1 MFSSLSKYVAS
12 SLENFISVFVDGLEG
27 WFWWSEAQFAS
38 VSLSIGHSFTSSLA
52 YNSQR
57 QLSWSSMV
65 GFLRFTE
72 VSNLL
77 TFWIVAVFNT
87 VLQSSLFKLITLSS
101 SHHSSTICALERY
114 EVFSNIKFA
123 VPESISLVS
132 LVAHA
137 DWANCELDVLNCK
150 QVPWPSAAIEANYRV
165 ADCGWAPRKHA
176 YECSVHLLTGRT
188 HQVNWHLDPI
198 VFWSKKHTPLRS
210 LCVPSPYLLL
220 WTCSQF

>member
-1 MFSSLSKYVAS
+1 MFSSLRKYVS
-12 SLENFISVFVDGLEG
+12 PSLENFISVFVDGLEG
-27 WFWWSEAQFAS
+27 WFWWPELQLAS
-38 VSLSIGHSFTSSLA
+38 LYLSTGHSFTSRLA
-52 YNSQR
+52 LNSETTFLVLHGWVPSFYR
-57 QLSWSSMV
+57 GFQL
-65 GFLRFTE
+65 F
-72 VSNLL
+72 
-77 TFWIVAVFNT
+77 TFWIVAVFNI
-87 VLQSSLFKLITLSS
+87 VLQSSLFKLIALSS

-114 EVFSNIKFA
+114 EVFSNIRFA

-198 VFWSKKHTPLRS
+198 VFWS
-210 LCVPSPYLLL
+210 
-220 WTCSQF
+220 